1 MKNPFRYGIAVDDPF
16 FVDREQEMSDFSK
29 WLKSGQSL
37 VVYSP
42 RRYGKTSLILKLL
55 KNFRNEGYNTIYI
68 DFFKVNSRRRF
79 AELYYVELIKQMPS
93 WEKAM
98 RKIYA
103 MTKKIRPLVSLD
115 SQGLPNVSVR
125 FEDGSGDADLTEIFD
140 LPQKLADK
148 KPWIVVFD
156 EFQDIARLN
165 GESFEKEMRAALI
178 HHTKVSYVFMGSKM
192 HMLLNI
198 FTHRNRAFYQFG
210 KITELKK
217 IPSKILIEY
226 IETAFKN
233 TKTRI
238 TLGIANRIIEVCEA
252 IPHYVQYLASGAWEE
267 AQENNL
273 LVDDAILEQAIN
285 KIINNHNDYFM
296 KQFEELTA
304 HQQRVLLAVCEENKN
319 VFTSDFADKFHLLPA
334 SSTQRSLQR
343 LLKDGVLTKSGDIYN
358 FNDSFFRLWLKRLM
372 K

>member
-1 MKNPFRYGIAVDDPF
+1 MKNPFRYGIAVDGPYF
-16 FVDREQEMSDFSK
+16 IDREQEMKDFSK
-29 WLKSGQSL
+29 WLRSGQSL

-55 KNFRNEGYNTIYI
+55 KNFRDEGYHTVYI

-79 AELYYVELIKQMPS
+79 AELYYTELMRQMPS
-93 WEKAM
+93 WEKAL
-98 RKIYA
+98 RKISA
-103 MTKKIRPLVSLD
+103 MTKKVRPVVSLD

-125 FEDGSGDADLTEIFD
+125 FEDGNGETDLTEIFD

-198 FTHRNRAFYQFG
+198 FTQRNMAFYQFG

-217 IPSKILIEY
+217 IPSEILVDY
-226 IETAFKN
+226 IESAFKN
-233 TKTRI
+233 TKIQFTK
-238 TLGIANRIIEVCEA
+238 GIAGKIIETCEA
-252 IPHYVQYLASGAWEE
+252 IPHYVQYLASGTWEE

-273 LVDDAILEQAIN
+273 SADESILEQAID
-285 KIINNHNDYFM
+285 KIINNQSDYFT

-304 HQQRVLLAVCEENKN
+304 HQQRVLLAVSEENKN
-319 VFTSDFADKFHLLPA
+319 VFTSDFAEKFHLSPV
-334 SSTQRSLQR
+334 SSTQRSLQK
-343 LLKDGVLTKSGDIYN
+343 LLKEGVLTKSGDIYN
-358 FNDSFFRLWLKRLM
+358 FNDPFFKLWLKKMLA
-372 K
+372 